1 MWHRPDVPLV
11 FRSSLISFYGSSGL
25 MLAAPDKMIN
35 NVTV

>member
-1 MWHRPDVPLV
+1 MSPCRAAGFPLIADI
-11 FRSSLISFYGSSGL
+11 LFYGSSGL